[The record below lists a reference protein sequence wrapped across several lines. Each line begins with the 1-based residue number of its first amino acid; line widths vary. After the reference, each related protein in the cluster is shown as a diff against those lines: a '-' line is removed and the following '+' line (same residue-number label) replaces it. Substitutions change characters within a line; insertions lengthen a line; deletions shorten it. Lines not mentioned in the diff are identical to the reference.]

1 MAVPAA
7 VYRPRYPQATDYYRC
22 VEDYFETF
30 VSIYDEHFSRQYGF
44 WRPYVEK
51 VIYRYLDCGDLHNG
65 FARVKCKDCGH
76 EYLLAFSCKRRH
88 FCPSCHQKRVVEFGE
103 WLCMN
108 VLKKIPHRHFIFSI
122 PKILRR
128 YFLYDRKL
136 FADLS
141 RCAWESLKVFLQEA
155 VPENDPI
162 AGAVIAAQTFG
173 DFLGFNPHTH
183 ILVTDG
189 CFYGNKGMF
198 RVAPPLELKKLEA
211 IFQYKVFKMLL
222 NKRKITQEMIA
233 MLSTWRHS
241 GFHVFCGNRI
251 SPTDD
256 TAMENLA
263 RYIIRASF
271 SQERMQYLDQEG
283 KVVYSS
289 KDGRTNKSFPALEWL
304 AAMSSHIPNRGEQM
318 VRYYGWYSNV
328 SRGKRQREDRDDL
341 IPCILEPL
349 GDEKIFRR
357 NWARLIQKIYEADP
371 LVCPKCK
378 GAMRIISSIED
389 PSVIRA
395 ILDHLGIR
403 LVRSRPPPKIHDP
416 PVCIHKAG
424 RPAAP
429 HIMDDPCCQLPV
441 NDDHL
446 YSDPEYSCDEYIQ
459 A

>member
-1 MAVPAA
+1 
-7 VYRPRYPQATDYYRC
+7 
-22 VEDYFETF
+22 
-30 VSIYDEHFSRQYGF
+30 
-44 WRPYVEK
+44 
-51 VIYRYLDCGDLHNG
+51 
-65 FARVKCKDCGH
+65 
-76 EYLLAFSCKRRH
+76 
-88 FCPSCHQKRVVEFGE
+88 
-103 WLCMN
+103 
-108 VLKKIPHRHFIFSI
+108 
-122 PKILRR
+122 
-128 YFLYDRKL
+128 
-136 FADLS
+136 
-141 RCAWESLKVFLQEA
+141 
-155 VPENDPI
+155 
-162 AGAVIAAQTFG
+162 
-173 DFLGFNPHTH
+173 
-183 ILVTDG
+183 
-189 CFYGNKGMF
+189 
-198 RVAPPLELKKLEA
+198 
-211 IFQYKVFKMLL
+211 
-222 NKRKITQEMIA
+222 

-289 KDGRTNKSFPALEWL
+289 KDGRTSKSFPAMEWL
-304 AAMSSHIPNRGEQM
+304 VAMSSHIPNRGEQM

-328 SRGKRQREDRDDL
+328 SRGKWQREDRDDL

-371 LVCPKCK
+371 LVCPKCQ
-378 GAMRIISSIED
+378 GVMRIVSNIED

-395 ILDHLGIR
+395 ILKHLGIW
-403 LVRSRPPPKIHDP
+403 LIRSRPPPKTHDP
-416 PVCIHKAG
+416 PVCIHKSG

-429 HIMDDPCCQLPV
+429 HIMDDLCCQLPI